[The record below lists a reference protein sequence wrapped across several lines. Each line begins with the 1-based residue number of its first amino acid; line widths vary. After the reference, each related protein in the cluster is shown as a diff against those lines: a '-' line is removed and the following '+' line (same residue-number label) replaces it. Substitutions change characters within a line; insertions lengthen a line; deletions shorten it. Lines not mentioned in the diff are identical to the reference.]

1 MAIPKCWT
9 VWGSRRD
16 SWITW
21 IEEERKN
28 GRRQHREVVRDIFG
42 YQIKERTKVFTNVW
56 LEGNEDHEQRS
67 VQQVAYPH
75 GIRMQHQACLH
86 MDEEE
91 YNCALQEVV
100 SVRAAL
106 HFVHLWK
113 RNARMKL
120 MKRARLIFWTRPLL
134 PPAIMT
140 NIFVEVFVGYCT
152 EPNANCHP
160 HQPYIYFPGE
170 QLARCNFCLRRIVA
184 TTLSDSSASSS
195 TSEDSEHGDVM
206 DEEIEDYCTEP
217 NTNWHSHRPYV
228 YIPGEQLARC
238 NFCHRYLEHV
248 PNPNMVSTIE
258 AFGAFNT
265 W

>member
-56 LEGNEDHEQRS
+56 LEGDTYYEKRS
-67 VQQVAYPH
+67 VQKVDYPH
-75 GIRMQHQACLH
+75 GIRNQHEAALH
-86 MDEEE
+86 MKKEE
-91 YNCALQEVV
+91 YNCELQQVV

-120 MKRARLIFWTRPLL
+120 LRRLLYEVLLTGWTRKMPSVIIQKIY
-134 PPAIMT
+134 A
-140 NIFVEVFVGYCT
+140 FVR
-152 EPNANCHP
+152 P
-160 HQPYIYFPGE
+160 
-170 QLARCNFCLRRIVA
+170 VA
-184 TTLSDSSASSS
+184 TALHIATEQVLLRASES
-195 TSEDSEHGDVM
+195 T
-206 DEEIEDYCTEP
+206 
-217 NTNWHSHRPYV
+217 
-228 YIPGEQLARC
+228 
-238 NFCHRYLEHV
+238 
-248 PNPNMVSTIE
+248 
-258 AFGAFNT
+258 
-265 W
+265 